1 LRRSSAPNII
11 ENKPRNLPSKSTY
24 CRKNAARLGP
34 VAPPDT
40 LGLKSAAMGN
50 PENTMF
56 INAIPN
62 SAAPRRTSMEEMRSV
77 AEAGRR
83 MGLDAGA
90 AAGGASGNTSEAI

>member
-1 LRRSSAPNII
+1 
-11 ENKPRNLPSKSTY
+11 
-24 CRKNAARLGP
+24 
-34 VAPPDT
+34 
-40 LGLKSAAMGN
+40 MGN

>member
-1 LRRSSAPNII
+1 M
-11 ENKPRNLPSKSTY
+11 
-24 CRKNAARLGP
+24 
-34 VAPPDT
+34 APPDT

-77 AEAGRR
+77 AEAGPKV
-83 MGLDAGA
+83 GLDAGA
-90 AAGGASGNTSEAI
+90 AAGAASGDASEAM